1 MLLAMYVFGLLTI
14 ISSLG
19 VVFSKKSL
27 NSALCLVATL
37 FFVAVHFALLNAGFL
52 ATLQI
57 LVYAGAIMILVVFV
71 IMLLGLENDIE
82 KEARSLPKLLS
93 FILVGVMFSFLSL
106 SVFTSKDFKIGNIFD
121 PEVAASLATQT
132 DKIIGAKE
140 IGYAMLTKHI
150 AGFEL
155 AAVLLLAAVVGAVTI
170 AYDPR
175 PPLPKGRGLSAMR
188 NSTEA
193 KEVET

>member
-1 MLLAMYVFGLLTI
+1 MLLAMYIFGLLTI
-14 ISSLG
+14 ISALG
-19 VVFSKKSL
+19 VVFAKKSL

-37 FFVAVHFALLNAGFL
+37 FFIAVHFALLNAGFL

-71 IMLLGLENDIE
+71 IMLLGLENDVE
-82 KEARSLPKLLS
+82 KESKSLPKALS
-93 FILVGVMFSFLSL
+93 FALVGVMFAFLSL
-106 SVFTSKDFKIGNIFD
+106 SVFKSDSLVLGNIFD
-121 PEVAASLATQT
+121 AELTDSLIGQS

-140 IGYAMLTKHI
+140 IGFAMLTKHI

-155 AAVLLLAAVVGAVTI
+155 AAVLLLAAVVGAVSI

-188 NSTEA
+188 KGEEN
-193 KEVET
+193 

>member
-1 MLLAMYVFGLLTI
+1 MLLAMYICGLLTI
-14 ISSLG
+14 ISALG

-37 FFVAVHFALLNAGFL
+37 FFIAVHFALLNAGFL

-71 IMLLGLENDIE
+71 IMLLGLENDVE
-82 KEARSLPKLLS
+82 KESKSLPKALS
-93 FILVGVMFSFLSL
+93 FVLVGVMFAFLSL
-106 SVFTSKDFKIGNIFD
+106 SVFKSDSLVLGNIFD
-121 PEVAASLATQT
+121 ADLASSLTSQS
-132 DKIIGAKE
+132 DKIISAKE
-140 IGYAMLTKHI
+140 IGFAMLTKHI

-188 NSTEA
+188 SKEETE
-193 KEVET
+193 

>member
-1 MLLAMYVFGLLTI
+1 MLLAMYIFGLLTI

-19 VVFSKKSL
+19 VVFAKKSL

-37 FFVAVHFALLNAGFL
+37 FFIAVHFALLNAGFL

-57 LVYAGAIMILVVFV
+57 MVYAGAIMILVVFV
-71 IMLLGLENDIE
+71 IMLLGLENDME
-82 KEARSLPKLLS
+82 KESKGQPKALS
-93 FILVGVMFSFLSL
+93 FLLVGVMFAFLSL
-106 SVFTSKDFKIGNIFD
+106 SVFKADSLVLGNIFD
-121 PEVAASLATQT
+121 ASLKDSLSGTLQS

-140 IGYAMLTKHI
+140 IGFAMLTKHI

-155 AAVLLLAAVVGAVTI
+155 AAVLLLAAVVGAVSI

-188 NSTEA
+188 KNE
-193 KEVET
+193 EV

>member
-1 MLLAMYVFGLLTI
+1 MLLAMYIFGLLTI

-37 FFVAVHFALLNAGFL
+37 FFIAVHFALLNAGFL

-82 KEARSLPKLLS
+82 KEVKNSSKLLS
-93 FILVGVMFSFLSL
+93 FVLAGVMFSFLSL
-106 SVFTSKDFKIGNIFD
+106 AVFTSDDFKTGNIFD
-121 PEVAASLATQT
+121 STVATSLMGQT

-188 NSTEA
+188 KSTE
-193 KEVET
+193 EES

>member
-1 MLLAMYVFGLLTI
+1 MLLAMYIFGLLTI

-71 IMLLGLENDIE
+71 IMLLGLENDVE
-82 KEARSLPKLLS
+82 KEAMGLPKLLS
-93 FILVGVMFSFLSL
+93 FILVGAMFSFLSL
-106 SVFTSKDFKIGNIFD
+106 SVFTGKDFKTGSIFD
-121 PEVAASLATQT
+121 PALLAQS
-132 DKIIGAKE
+132 DIVIGAKE

-170 AYDPR
+170 AYNPR

-188 NSTEA
+188 KNE
-193 KEVET
+193 EGEL

>member
-1 MLLAMYVFGLLTI
+1 MLLAMYIFGILTI
-14 ISSLG
+14 VSSLG

-71 IMLLGLENDIE
+71 IMLLGLENDVE
-82 KEARSLPKLLS
+82 KDYQGVPNLLS
-93 FILVGVMFSFLSL
+93 YVLVGSMFSFLSL
-106 SVFTSKDFKIGNIFD
+106 SVFAAKDFKIGNIFD
-121 PEVAASLATQT
+121 PSMFALS
-132 DKIIGAKE
+132 DKVIGAKE
-140 IGYAMLTKHI
+140 IGYAMLTKHV

-155 AAVLLLAAVVGAVTI
+155 AAVLLLAAVVGAVAI
-170 AYDPR
+170 AYNPR

-188 NSTEA
+188 S
-193 KEVET
+193 KEEGEQA